1 MMLIDEPPDPVWPEM
16 SRSVFLRLAAHIRWT
31 ADQMNLRD
39 WKLQLKWEPA
49 DMGDDKFSCY
59 ARIEVMQTISTANI
73 WVCDGFAHIPPD
85 EQHRAIVHELVHI
98 HLDRLTLIGDDQ
110 CKSYLGLVGYEML
123 GSEMHRA
130 IEQVTEAIASS
141 WSLTL
146 DRIPDRLT
154 AEDDIVIRLQNGKE
168 IAIGEYLKEKGL
180 SDASGVQPV
189 E

>member
-1 MMLIDEPPDPVWPEM
+1 MLIDEPPESVWPEM
-16 SRSVFLRLAAHIRWT
+16 PRLDFLRIAAHIRWT

-39 WKLQLKWEPA
+39 WTLQLKWEPA
-49 DMGDDKFSCY
+49 DIGEEKFSCY
-59 ARIEVMQTISTANI
+59 AKIEVMDTKPIANI
-73 WVCDGFAHIPPD
+73 WVCDGFVHIPPE

-98 HLDRLTLIGDDQ
+98 HLDRLASIGDEQ

-141 WSLTL
+141 WSRTL
-146 DRIPDRLT
+146 DPIPDKLT
-154 AEDDIVIRLQNGKE
+154 AEDDIVIRLRDGNE
-168 IAIGEYLKEKGL
+168 FAIGDYLKGL